1 MSRSKKEMPFRQ
13 IRGKG
18 LDALF
23 GEIGEISETPSSNS
37 RSTLDI
43 ELIDLPAQQPRRYF
57 DPEKLA
63 QLVESVKA
71 HGIIEPLLVR
81 PLEVGDGESLRYE
94 LVAGER
100 RYRAAKEVGLTEVPI
115 VVREL
120 SSDEALQ
127 LALIEN
133 LQREDLNPVEET
145 EGILQLL
152 AFRLNSSVNEASSLL
167 YRMNNAAVG
176 NVNHNVM
183 ISSEAALVKACFLEL
198 GIMGWESYTRNR
210 LPLLKLPEDILECLR
225 QGKIEYTKAKAIAQI
240 KEKVARTNLLQVAIA
255 QNLSLKDIRD
265 RVVASRQTDLPPPQ
279 PSLQSRLTVAYQKAQ
294 KAQIWQ
300 NPKKQKQL
308 EKLLLKLEK
317 LCDDL
322 S

>member
-1 MSRSKKEMPFRQ
+1 MSRKKEMPFRQ

-23 GEIGEISETPSSNS
+23 GATEHPAAAAV
-37 RSTLDI
+37 DI
-43 ELIDLPAQQPRRYF
+43 ESIQLPAQQPRRYF
-57 DPEKLA
+57 DPDKLA
-63 QLVESVKA
+63 QLAESIRT

-81 PLEVGDGESLRYE
+81 PLASGFYE

-100 RYRAAKEVGLTEVPI
+100 RYRAAKELGLAEVPI

-120 SSDEALQ
+120 SNSEALQ

-152 AFRLNSSVNEASSLL
+152 AFRLNCSISEASSLL

-176 NVNHNVM
+176 NTNHNVM
-183 ISSEAALVKACFLEL
+183 ISAESALVKACFLEL
-198 GIMGWESYTRNR
+198 GKMSWESFTRNR
-210 LPLLKLPEDILECLR
+210 LPLLKLPPDILECLQ
-225 QGKIEYTKAKAIAQI
+225 QGKLEYTKAKAIAQV
-240 KEKVARTNLLQVAIA
+240 KEKVERTALLQTAIA
-255 QNLSLKDIRD
+255 QNLSLKEIRD
-265 RVVASRQTDLPPPQ
+265 RVVASRQTDLPPP
-279 PSLQSRLTVAYQKAQ
+279 SLQSRLTVAYQKVQ

-317 LCDDL
+317 LCEDL

>member
-1 MSRSKKEMPFRQ
+1 MTRKKEMPFRQ

-23 GEIGEISETPSSNS
+23 GEIPESSETPSSNS

-63 QLVESVKA
+63 QLVESVRA
-71 HGIIEPLLVR
+71 YGIIEPLLVR
-81 PLEVGDGESLRYE
+81 PLEGGERYE

-100 RYRAAKEVGLTEVPI
+100 RYRAAKEIGLTEVPI

-152 AFRLNSSVNEASSLL
+152 AFRLNCSISSASSLL

-183 ISSEAALVKACFLEL
+183 ISSEASLVKACFSEI

-210 LPLLKLPEDILECLR
+210 LPLLKLPDDILECLR
-225 QGKIEYTKAKAIAQI
+225 QGKIEYTKAKAIAQV

-265 RVVASRQTDLPPPQ
+265 RVVASRQVDSGPAQ
-279 PSLQSRLTVAYQKAQ
+279 PSLQSRLKVAYQRVQ

-300 NPKKQKQL
+300 DPKKQKQL

>member
-1 MSRSKKEMPFRQ
+1 MTRKKEMPFRQ

-23 GEIGEISETPSSNS
+23 GEIPENSETPSSNS

-81 PLEVGDGESLRYE
+81 PLEGGERYE

-100 RYRAAKEVGLTEVPI
+100 RYRAAKEIGLTEVPI

-152 AFRLNSSVNEASSLL
+152 AFRLKCSVTETSSLL

-183 ISSEAALVKACFLEL
+183 ISSEAALVKACFLEI

-225 QGKIEYTKAKAIAQI
+225 QGKIEYTKAKAIAQV
-240 KEKVARTNLLQVAIA
+240 KEKAARTNLLQVAIA

-265 RVVASRQTDLPPPQ
+265 RVAASRQVGAEPPQ
-279 PSLQSRLTVAYQKAQ
+279 SSLQSRLTVAYQKAQ

>member
-1 MSRSKKEMPFRQ
+1 
-13 IRGKG
+13 
-18 LDALF
+18 
-23 GEIGEISETPSSNS
+23 
-37 RSTLDI
+37 
-43 ELIDLPAQQPRRYF
+43 
-57 DPEKLA
+57 
-63 QLVESVKA
+63 
-71 HGIIEPLLVR
+71 
-81 PLEVGDGESLRYE
+81 
-94 LVAGER
+94 
-100 RYRAAKEVGLTEVPI
+100 
-115 VVREL
+115 VREL

-152 AFRLNSSVNEASSLL
+152 AFRLNGSIASASSLL

-183 ISSEAALVKACFLEL
+183 ISPEAALVKACFSEI

-210 LPLLKLPEDILECLR
+210 LPLLKLPEEILECLR

-240 KEKVARTNLLQVAIA
+240 KEKVARTDLLQVAIA

-265 RVVASRQTDLPPPQ
+265 RVVASRQAGRQVDAEPVQ

-317 LCDDL
+317 LCDAL